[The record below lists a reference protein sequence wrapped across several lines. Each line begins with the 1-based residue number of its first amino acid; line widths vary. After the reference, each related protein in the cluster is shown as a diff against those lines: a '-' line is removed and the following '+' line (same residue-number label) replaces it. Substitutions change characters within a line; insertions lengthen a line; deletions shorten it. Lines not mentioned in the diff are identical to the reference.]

1 MYFVRDEASEAVLTI
16 TDELSEAIDFTAN
29 KRGKY
34 IVEDDFGNI
43 VYDSCPEV
51 SYKF

>member
-29 KRGKY
+29 KREKY
-34 IVEDDFGNI
+34 IVEEDFGNI
-43 VYDSCPEV
+43 VYEEGA
-51 SYKF
+51 